1 MCNLGH
7 PLPGYNLRLGRTGV
21 VVADLDIT
29 SLPALPAA
37 GTKQFWGGLEGSSA
51 ALALARA
58 AQSYDGLSLVLTE
71 NSRQAERLRSELEF
85 FTAAATGASAGADST
100 ATVLS
105 FPDWETLPYDNFS
118 PHQDIISERLL
129 TLHRL
134 PQLARGVLI
143 LSVTTLLHRL
153 PPREYMAAHSLLLK
167 TGQQFSITDMRRA
180 LEAAGYQ
187 AVDSVYE
194 HGEFAVRGSIMD
206 LFPMGSTVPY
216 RIELFDDSIES
227 LRTFDIETQISR
239 DKVNEVRLLPGREYP
254 LDQKAIAGFRQAF
267 RAAFAVDVRR
277 CPLYEDVSKGLA
289 SAGIEYYL
297 PLFFEEL
304 ATLFA
309 YLPGHIQAFTY
320 GDVHAGASQFWR
332 EIRARHDE
340 YGIDPER
347 PLLPPEQLFIPVEDL
362 FAELNRLSVTQIHA
376 RQLDEGAGV
385 YNLPTGQF
393 PELEVET
400 RADAPMAKLQQF
412 LRVQAGVPVL
422 FCCDSA
428 GRREAMLEL
437 LQRIEVQPVTVPDW
451 KAFWDERPP
460 LAITVGPLESGLW
473 LRAPAL
479 IALTENQLFAHHVSQ
494 QRRRGRQADNTD
506 FIIKSLTELN
516 LGAPVV
522 HNEHGIGR
530 YIGLDT
536 FDVEGQL
543 TEFLVLEYA
552 DKAKLYV
559 PVSSLHMISRYS
571 GGDPEN
577 APLHKLGSDQW
588 QKAKRKAA
596 EKIIDVAAELL
607 ELHARRAAQSGHKFE
622 LPAADYQLF
631 ANAFPFEETED
642 QQQTIK
648 AVIHDMQQPRPMDRL
663 VCGDVGFG
671 KTEVALRAAFI
682 AVSNRKQVAVL
693 VPTTLLAQQHF
704 ETFRDRF
711 ADWPV
716 NISLL
721 SRFVGGKD
729 QDKTLEGLAKGSVD
743 IVIGT
748 HKLLNEDIR
757 YQNLGLLII
766 DEEHRFGVR
775 QKDRL
780 LALRASV
787 DILTLTATPIP
798 RTLNL
803 AMSEIR
809 DLSIIATP
817 PARRLSVKTFVR
829 QETPGLVKEAIHREL
844 LRGGQ
849 VFYLHNEV
857 KSIEKRAEEIR
868 KLVPEARVGVGH
880 GQLRESEL
888 ERVMSDFY
896 HKRFNVL
903 VCSTIIET
911 GIDIPSANT
920 IIIDRAD
927 HFGLAQLHQL
937 RGRVGRSHHQAY
949 AYLLTPHPKEMTAD
963 AQKRIDAISAADTL
977 GAGFMLASHD
987 LEIRGAG
994 ELLGEEQSGHMHS
1007 IGFTL
1012 YSEMLAD
1019 TVKLLKEGKKP
1030 DLDKPLRSGTEVNLR
1045 IPALLPDTYLPDVH
1059 GRLLV
1064 YKRVASART
1073 DNELRDLKVELIDR
1087 FGLLPDAT
1095 RNLFEIT
1102 RLKLLAEKLGIVK
1115 IEASG
1120 SGGKFRF
1127 AADTPVDPMTLVR
1140 LVQRESNRYSLGGAN
1155 ELKFRQETA
1164 TPQDRITMIEQ
1175 LLSKLANPAAPAGAN
1190 RRG

>member
-1 MCNLGH
+1 LNVC
-7 PLPGYNLRLGRTGV
+7 
-21 VVADLDIT
+21 

-37 GTKQFWGGLEGSSA
+37 GTKQFWGGLEGA
-51 ALALARA
+51 AAGLALAQA
-58 AQSYDGLSLVLTE
+58 AQAYEGLSLVLTE
-71 NSRQAERLRSELEF
+71 NSRQAERLRGELEF
-85 FTAAATGASAGADST
+85 FNGAGASRSAGVSNSADADNNTTGAHSSFD
-100 ATVLS
+100 VLS

-134 PQLARGVLI
+134 PQIQRGVLI

-153 PPREYMAAHSLLLK
+153 PPRAYMAAHSLLLK
-167 TGQQFSITDMRRA
+167 TGMQFSLTDMRRA

-187 AVDSVYE
+187 YVDSVYE

-206 LFPMGSTVPY
+206 LFPMGSAMPY

-227 LRTFDIETQISR
+227 LRTFNVETQISSE
-239 DKVNEVRLLPGREYP
+239 KVNEVRLLPGREYP
-254 LDQKAIAGFRQAF
+254 LDQKAIASFRQAF

-277 CPLYEDVSKGLA
+277 CPLYEDISKGLA

-297 PLFFEEL
+297 PLFFPEL

-309 YLPGHIQAFTY
+309 YLPARIQAFTY
-320 GDVHAGASQFWR
+320 GDIHAGASQFWR
-332 EIRARHDE
+332 EIRARYDE
-340 YGIDPER
+340 RGVDPER
-347 PLLPPEQLFIPVEDL
+347 PLLPPEQLFVQVEDL
-362 FAELNRLSVTQIHA
+362 FAQLGSLAVTQIHA

-385 YNLPTGQF
+385 HNLLPGQF
-393 PELEVET
+393 PDLEVES
-400 RADAPMAKLQQF
+400 RAEQPLARLQQF
-412 LRVQAGVPVL
+412 LRAQPATPIL

-437 LQRIEVQPVTVPDW
+437 LQRIELHPRTVPDW
-451 KAFWDERPP
+451 RSFWKERPE
-460 LAITVGPLESGLW
+460 LAITVAPLESGLW
-473 LRAPAL
+473 LKDPEL
-479 IALTENQLFAHHVSQ
+479 IVVTENQLFAHHVSQ
-494 QRRRGRQADNTD
+494 QRRRGRQADNAE

-516 LGAPVV
+516 PGAPVV
-522 HNEHGIGR
+522 HLEHGIGR

-543 TEFLVLEYA
+543 TEFLVVEYA

-559 PVSSLHMISRYS
+559 PVSSLHLISRYS
-571 GGDPEN
+571 GGDPDS

-596 EKIIDVAAELL
+596 EKIVDVAAELL
-607 ELHARRAAQSGHKFE
+607 ELHARRAAQAGHKFDIP
-622 LPAADYQLF
+622 LADYQLF

-642 QQQTIK
+642 QQQTIH
-648 AVIHDMQQPRPMDRL
+648 AVMHDMQQPRPMDRL

-682 AVSNRKQVAVL
+682 AVANRKQVAVL

-716 NISLL
+716 NIALL
-721 SRFVGGKD
+721 SRFVASKD
-729 QDKTLEGLAKGSVD
+729 QDTTLVGLANGNID
-743 IVIGT
+743 IVVGT

-757 YQNLGLLII
+757 YHNLGLLII

-803 AMSEIR
+803 AMAEMR

-829 QETPGLVKEAIHREL
+829 QHTPALVKEAIHREL

-880 GQLRESEL
+880 GQLRESDL

-927 HFGLAQLHQL
+927 TFGLAQLHQL

-949 AYLLTPHPKEMTAD
+949 AYLLTPHPKEMTPD
-963 AQKRIDAISAADTL
+963 ATKRIDAISAADTL

-994 ELLGEEQSGHMHS
+994 ELLGDEQSGHMHS

-1012 YSEMLAD
+1012 YSEMLAE

-1030 DLDKPLRSGTEVNLR
+1030 DLDKPLRTGTEVNLR
-1045 IPALLPDTYLPDVH
+1045 IPALLPDTFLPDVH

-1073 DNELRDLKVELIDR
+1073 DAELRELKVELIDR
-1087 FGLLPDAT
+1087 FGLLPEPV
-1095 RNLFEIT
+1095 RNLFEVT

-1120 SGGKFRF
+1120 SGGKLRF
-1127 AADTPVDPMTLVR
+1127 TQDTMIDPMILVR
-1140 LVQRESNRYSLGGAN
+1140 LVQKESNRYSLGGAN
-1155 ELKFRQETA
+1155 ELKFRVETQ
-1164 TPQDRITMIEQ
+1164 TPQDRIAMIE
-1175 LLSKLANPAAPAGAN
+1175 LLLTKLSSQPAATGGQ

>member
-1 MCNLGH
+1 M
-7 PLPGYNLRLGRTGV
+7 
-21 VVADLDIT
+21 
-29 SLPALPAA
+29 
-37 GTKQFWGGLEGSSA
+37 KQFWGGLEGA
-51 ALALARA
+51 AAGLALARA
-58 AQSYDGLSLVLTE
+58 AQAYDGLSLVLTE
-71 NSRQAERLRSELEF
+71 NSRQAERLRSELDF
-85 FTAAATGASAGADST
+85 FNAAGAFNAGGAINSAGAHSSVD
-100 ATVLS
+100 VLS

-134 PQLARGVLI
+134 PALQRGVLI
-143 LSVTTLLHRL
+143 LSVTTLLQRL

-187 AVDSVYE
+187 SVDSVYE

-206 LFPMGSTVPY
+206 LFPMGSAVPY

-227 LRTFDIETQISR
+227 LRTFNVETQISA
-239 DKVNEVRLLPGREYP
+239 DKVSEVRLLPGREYP

-277 CPLYEDVSKGLA
+277 CPLYDDISKGLA

-297 PLFFEEL
+297 PLFFPQL
-304 ATLFA
+304 STLFA
-309 YLPGHIQAFTY
+309 YLPSRIQAFTY
-320 GDVHAGASQFWR
+320 GDIHAGATQFWR
-332 EIRARHDE
+332 EIRSRYDE
-340 YGIDPER
+340 RGVDPER
-347 PLLPPEQLFIPVEDL
+347 PLLPPEQLFVAVEDL
-362 FAELNRLSVTQIHA
+362 FAELSALPVTQIQPG
-376 RQLDEGAGV
+376 QLEQRAGV
-385 YNLPTGQF
+385 YNLQTGHF
-393 PELEVET
+393 PDLEVES
-400 RADAPMAKLQQF
+400 RNEQPLAKLQQF
-412 LRVQAGVPVL
+412 LRAQEGVPVL

-428 GRREAMLEL
+428 GRREAMLDL
-437 LQRIEVQPVTVPDW
+437 LQRIDVQPRTVPDW
-451 KAFWDERPP
+451 RTFWDERPP
-460 LAITVGPLESGLW
+460 LAITVAPLESGLW
-473 LRAPAL
+473 FKDPAL

-494 QRRRGRQADNTD
+494 QRRRGRQVDNAD

-516 LGAPVV
+516 PGAPVV
-522 HNEHGIGR
+522 HLEHGIGR
-530 YIGLDT
+530 YLGLDT
-536 FDVEGQL
+536 FDVEGQT

-559 PVSSLHMISRYS
+559 PVSSLHLISRYS
-571 GGDPEN
+571 GGDPDS
-577 APLHKLGSDQW
+577 APLHRLGSDQW

-596 EKIIDVAAELL
+596 EKIVDVAAELL

-622 LPAADYQLF
+622 LPLADYQLF

-671 KTEVALRAAFI
+671 KTEVALRATFI
-682 AVSNRKQVAVL
+682 AVTNRKQVAVL

-716 NISLL
+716 NIALL

-729 QDKTLEGLAKGSVD
+729 QEATLAGLAKGSVD

-757 YQNLGLLII
+757 YHNLGLLII

-803 AMSEIR
+803 AMSEMR

-829 QETPGLVKEAIHREL
+829 QHSPALVKEAIHREL

-927 HFGLAQLHQL
+927 TFGLAQLHQL

-963 AQKRIDAISAADTL
+963 ATKRIDAISAADTL

-1012 YSEMLAD
+1012 YSEMLAE

-1030 DLDKPLRSGTEVNLR
+1030 DLDKPLRTGTEVNLR
-1045 IPALLPDTYLPDVH
+1045 IPALLPDTFLPDVH

-1064 YKRVASART
+1064 YKRVASARS
-1073 DNELRDLKVELIDR
+1073 DAELRELKVEMIDR
-1087 FGLLPDAT
+1087 FGLLPDAA
-1095 RNLFEIT
+1095 RNLFEVT

-1120 SGGKFRF
+1120 LGGKLRF

-1155 ELKFRQETA
+1155 ELKFRQETE

-1175 LLSKLANPAAPAGAN
+1175 LLTKLAAPPVTTGGQ